1 MQISSKSYERQ
12 ALTNKQHNF
21 HSALPGHLAIQAD
34 KTMKDVYMLGLLG
47 ITEPVVEAEIE
58 RRMVSKIKDV
68 ILEMGYGFSFI
79 GNQYRIR
86 TPDSEYFIDL
96 LFYHRKLQS
105 LVAVELK
112 TTKFKAEY
120 AGKMNLYLNLLDDFV
135 KEPHENPS
143 IGIILCSERS
153 KFDVEYS
160 LRGIDKPVGVAGY
173 ELTRDIPDKLRTSL
187 PAPEEL
193 EEKILFELGL
203 DKNASGN

>member
-1 MQISSKSYERQ
+1 MS
-12 ALTNKQHNF
+12 H
-21 HSALPGHLAIQAD
+21 
-34 KTMKDVYMLGLLG
+34 G
-47 ITEPVVEAEIE
+47 ITGYFASERLEPCAGKLACTVLRGADSSNA
-58 RRMVSKIKDV
+58 VSLLD
-68 ILEMGYGFSFI
+68 FSFI
-79 GNQYRIR
+79 GNQYRIV

-105 LVAVELK
+105 LVALELK

-120 AGKMNLYLNLLDDFV
+120 AGKMNFYLNLLDDFV

-153 KFDVEYS
+153 KFDVEYA

-173 ELTRDIPDKLRTSL
+173 ELTRDIPDKLKDAL

-193 EEKILFELGL
+193 EEKILFELEL
-203 DKNASGN
+203 DKDHK